1 MKISRI
7 LPIFCMAAL
16 AVACNDIKE
25 EDRFITVDEV
35 KPLRAVLIE
44 EFTGQFCVNCPGGHA
59 EMAKLRTQYPDAVI
73 PVSIHASN
81 LAFSD
86 GQLGTF
92 QGLKIPEGET
102 YYTNAG
108 SEPLPFAVVD
118 RNSGPLSV
126 AQWADAVDKALQKPA
141 PANIEMTATLN
152 NGKID
157 VDINVLPL
165 EHLSCSLQVWVVESG
180 IVSYQDDLN
189 GVMHIDYVH
198 NHVLRAVVN
207 GINGESLSLQD
218 NVYSNKKYSYDVLD
232 KWNTDNLAIVA
243 FLYDGSG
250 VLNACEVPVSTNDN
264 ETTEQ
269 S

>member
-1 MKISRI
+1 
-7 LPIFCMAAL
+7 MAAL
-16 AVACNDIKE
+16 TAACNDIKE
-25 EDRFITVDEV
+25 EDRFITVDEI
-35 KPLRAVLIE
+35 KPVRAVLIE
-44 EFTGQFCVNCPGGHA
+44 EFTGQFCVNCPSGHA
-59 EMAKLRTQYPDAVI
+59 EIAKLHNQYPDAVI

-81 LAFSD
+81 LAVAD
-86 GQLGTF
+86 GDLGPTF

-102 YYTNAG
+102 YYANAG

-118 RNSGPLSV
+118 RNSGALSI

-141 PANIEMTATLN
+141 PANIEMTAALN

-157 VDINVLPL
+157 IDINVLPL
-165 EHLSCSLQVWVVESG
+165 EDLACSLQVWVVESG

-207 GINGESLSLQD
+207 GINGESISLHD
-218 NVYSNKKYSYDVLD
+218 NIYSNKKYSYDVLD

-250 VLNACEVPVSTNDN
+250 VLNACEVPVSATTDD